1 MPMPWFR
8 RSLVLVSLVATLVAS
23 GCGGS
28 GGGSSESATETWANG
43 VCSSLNTWKTS
54 VTQAGASI
62 TGGNMSQDQVTSA
75 VNDVKDATSKL
86 SSDLKGLGRPDT
98 ESGQQAQEALTK
110 LSSQLDADVQQIN
123 QAVEGASGP
132 TAAVGIATSVG
143 AALSQMS
150 TQVSAA
156 LSTLDQSDA
165 KGELNDAFQKSDAC
179 KQLTGSGS

>member
-1 MPMPWFR
+1 MPWFR
-8 RSLVLVSLVATLVAS
+8 RSLVVASLVAMLVAS

-110 LSSQLDADVQQIN
+110 LSGQ
-123 QAVEGASGP
+123 
-132 TAAVGIATSVG
+132 
-143 AALSQMS
+143 
-150 TQVSAA
+150 
-156 LSTLDQSDA
+156 
-165 KGELNDAFQKSDAC
+165 
-179 KQLTGSGS
+179 

>member
-1 MPMPWFR
+1 MPWFR
-8 RSLVLVSLVATLVAS
+8 RSLLVVPLAAMRIAS

-28 GGGSSESATETWANG
+28 GGGSSTSSAETWADG
-43 VCSSLNTWKTS
+43 VCGSLNTWKSS
-54 VTQAGASI
+54 VTAAGASI
-62 TGGNMSQDQVTSA
+62 TGGSMSQDQVTSA
-75 VNDVKDATSKL
+75 VNQVKDATSKL

-110 LSSQLDADVQQIN
+110 LSSQLDADVDQIN

-156 LSTLDQSDA
+156 LSTLDQADT
-165 KGELNDAFQKSDAC
+165 KGELNDAFQNSDAC